1 MKKAESE
8 LNDIKLSDE
17 RTNELKEELKNITKE
32 LKEKGNV
39 LTQRRENAAKVLE
52 ENIEKSL
59 HELNMEKSKFKV
71 NIENDGTFYDNGMD
85 KVEF

>member
-1 MKKAESE
+1 MREQTNLKK
-8 LNDIKLSDE
+8 N
-17 RTNELKEELKNITKE
+17 LKNITKE

-59 HELNMEKSKFKV
+59 HELNMENPNLRLV
-71 NIENDGTFYDNGMD
+71 
-85 KVEF
+85 

>member
-1 MKKAESE
+1 MNLYLSRSTEAVSYTHLDVYKRQ
-8 LNDIKLSDE
+8 SDE

-52 ENIEKSL
+52 ERC
-59 HELNMEKSKFKV
+59 V
-71 NIENDGTFYDNGMD
+71 
-85 KVEF
+85 